1 MKRIRKK
8 PRPGESS
15 PAVRDRV
22 LIVDDDPLFLQ
33 RMTECLRERFD
44 VSSALSGREGLEKVG
59 EVLPDVVLLDY
70 KLGGDYDGIDV
81 LEQIKSR
88 WSYINVILV
97 SSYLDE
103 KVVAAAE
110 KLGVDECIP
119 KNLKLEAFDRLIL
132 RAIERNLASR
142 KSQLGERSREE
153 QEVVPVFESPA
164 MREVRAGVERCRDLD
179 ENILVAGPAG
189 SGKEVLAHWIHYTSG
204 RAGKPF
210 CVVDLVSLA
219 PALFEEELFGRE
231 NGAAGGAGSV
241 TRGLLEL
248 AHGGTI
254 VLDEIGDLPLAAQ
267 TKLLRAVEK
276 KRFHRLGSD
285 KMIGVDV
292 RFIILTSRDLQAM
305 VRGGSFKSELYYRIN
320 TLRIDVPPLAR
331 RSEDIPLLAKQMLE
345 TFAVKFRK
353 DIRDIDAAVE
363 RRFLEYQ
370 WPGNVRELECVMK
383 SAIIRAAGSSITL
396 DDVSPGVGV
405 FLDRGAGEAA
415 VSEPRLREARGAWER
430 AHCRQLLSMTSGD
443 VKDAAKL
450 AGMPRESFYRL
461 LRRLR
466 IDAAGF
472 RR

>member
-1 MKRIRKK
+1 
-8 PRPGESS
+8 
-15 PAVRDRV
+15 
-22 LIVDDDPLFLQ
+22 
-33 RMTECLRERFD
+33 
-44 VSSALSGREGLEKVG
+44 
-59 EVLPDVVLLDY
+59 
-70 KLGGDYDGIDV
+70 
-81 LEQIKSR
+81 
-88 WSYINVILV
+88 
-97 SSYLDE
+97 
-103 KVVAAAE
+103 
-110 KLGVDECIP
+110 
-119 KNLKLEAFDRLIL
+119 
-132 RAIERNLASR
+132 
-142 KSQLGERSREE
+142 
-153 QEVVPVFESPA
+153 
-164 MREVRAGVERCRDLD
+164 
-179 ENILVAGPAG
+179 
-189 SGKEVLAHWIHYTSG
+189 
-204 RAGKPF
+204 
-210 CVVDLVSLA
+210 
-219 PALFEEELFGRE
+219 
-231 NGAAGGAGSV
+231 
-241 TRGLLEL
+241 
-248 AHGGTI
+248 
-254 VLDEIGDLPLAAQ
+254 
-267 TKLLRAVEK
+267 
-276 KRFHRLGSD
+276 
-285 KMIGVDV
+285 V